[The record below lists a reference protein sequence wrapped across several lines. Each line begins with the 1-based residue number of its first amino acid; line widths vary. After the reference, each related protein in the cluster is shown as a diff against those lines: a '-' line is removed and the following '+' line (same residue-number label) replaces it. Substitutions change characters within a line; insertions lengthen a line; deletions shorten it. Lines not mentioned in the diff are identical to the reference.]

1 MRHLLAFLAVLALLI
16 SPVTAAAAQVE
27 CAKAGPEA
35 MAKMAA
41 PAAKP
46 MDAAKTSHDPCCD
59 ENQKSPH
66 DGKSCAQICAAMC
79 ATIAALPT
87 SEIQLPAIQP
97 MRLTAA
103 ASNPLRAHSPPRDER
118 PPKLIA

>member
-1 MRHLLAFLAVLALLI
+1 MRHVLAFLAVLALLI
-16 SPVTAAAAQVE
+16 SPVTAAAALVD

-35 MAKMAA
+35 MIMAQST
-41 PAAKP
+41 
-46 MDAAKTSHDPCCD
+46 DAAKASHDPCCD

-66 DGKSCAQICAAMC
+66 DGKPCAQICAAMF

-87 SEIQLPAIQP
+87 SDVKIPTVAP

-103 ASNPLRAHSPPRDER
+103 PADPLRTHAPPRDER